1 MADTD
6 LRATTPPALA
16 AYLLGTVEFESALAL
31 QQRLVFDASGD
42 PTGQTTLIL
51 CEHPALVTIGRQGS
65 RGDIDVGN
73 EELAQRRI
81 EVRWVNRGGG
91 AILHSPGQLAIYP
104 VVPIEHLGW
113 NPGQYLTMLQTAL
126 QAALAELGVNAHT
139 QPDRAGLWT
148 RNGLMVAIG
157 VAIKSGVSYFGA
169 YINVDV
175 PIASTRRV
183 RSDPVSRQ
191 PMTSLSVER
200 RRGVRM
206 PAVRESIVR
215 HLAAT
220 FGPDRYHI
228 YSRHPLLVRKTI
240 ATPLDDASLDS

>member
-1 MADTD
+1 MTTSGP
-6 LRATTPPALA
+6 LPSATPALA

-31 QQRLVFDASGD
+31 QQRLVFDASGES
-42 PTGQTTLIL
+42 TGQATLLL
-51 CEHPALVTIGRQGS
+51 CEHPALITIGRQGS
-65 RGDIDVGN
+65 RADIDVSA

-81 EVRWVNRGGG
+81 DVRWVNRGGG
-91 AILHSPGQLAIYP
+91 TILHLPGQLAIYP

-113 NPGQYLTMLQTAL
+113 TPGEYLERFQTAL
-126 QAALAELGVNAHT
+126 RDALAEVGVVAQP

-157 VAIKSGVSYFGA
+157 VAIKAGVSYFGA
-169 YINVDV
+169 YLNVDV
-175 PIASTRRV
+175 PIASIRRI
-183 RSDPVSRQ
+183 RTDPVTRA
-191 PMTSLSVER
+191 PLTSLSVER

-206 PAVRESIVR
+206 PAVREAVVR
-215 HLAAT
+215 HLAST

-240 ATPLDDASLDS
+240 SAPSENTLRAP